1 MVKRKRAKEHT
12 VNYKALHRKPTIAQ
26 HESHKEKKPSERQQ
40 FYALF
45 FQMRYF

>member
-26 HESHKEKKPSERQQ
+26 HESHKEKNSVKGNS
-40 FYALF
+40 F
-45 FQMRYF
+45 MRYFFK